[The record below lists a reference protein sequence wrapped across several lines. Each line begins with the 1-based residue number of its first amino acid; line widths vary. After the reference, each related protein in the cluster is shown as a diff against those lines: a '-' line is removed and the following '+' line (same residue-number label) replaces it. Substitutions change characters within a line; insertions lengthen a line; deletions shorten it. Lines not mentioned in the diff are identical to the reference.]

1 MTVTARVAGAI
12 DRMSTGK
19 RRLLGLSLVRIG
31 MGLALLSTYITNFK
45 SRYLIWG
52 PDAVWSYDDFVA
64 RTHHGGPL
72 SLYALSDSR
81 VWFNVVFFVGIVV
94 TAVWTVY
101 GGRPLTAACAV
112 FLWSLDARDY
122 ATLDGGDNLAQIL
135 IIFLCFTTTD
145 YWLSPWSGRVRR
157 REALRNRRATLG
169 NSLHN
174 CAALV
179 IVVQTSA
186 VYLVSGLWKVSGQ
199 HWRDGSALYYVSQ
212 VHEYSHAA
220 VFPWLMGHMW
230 VSLAASYVTIAAQ
243 LCAVPAVF
251 SSRPWFRKL
260 VFSVIAVMHVG
271 IMFGMGLFAFA
282 LIMLAADTSIL
293 KDSDYRMVRRWLDR
307 QLVSRPA
314 AVWWRSGRAAG
325 TGTELDPGMPA
336 GWSAPKDE
344 APQQLSSR

>member
-31 MGLALLSTYITNFK
+31 MGVALLSTYLTNFK
-45 SRYLIWG
+45 VRYLIWG
-52 PDAVWSYDDFVA
+52 PDAVSGYQSFVA
-64 RTHHGGPL
+64 RTGHGGPL
-72 SLYALSDSR
+72 SLYALSDGR
-81 VWFNVVFFVGIVV
+81 VWFNLVFYAGILV

-101 GGRPLTAACAV
+101 GGRALTVACAV
-112 FLWSLDARDY
+112 FLWSLNARDY

-145 YWLSPWSGRVRR
+145 YWLSPRGGRVRR
-157 REALRNRRATLG
+157 REALRNRRTTLG

-179 IVVQTSA
+179 VVVQTSM
-186 VYLVSGLWKVSGQ
+186 VYLVSGLWKVSGE
-199 HWRDGSALYYVSQ
+199 HWRDGSALYYISR
-212 VHEYSHAA
+212 VHEYSHLS

-230 VSLAASYVTIAAQ
+230 LSLIASYVTIAAQ

-251 SSRPWFRKL
+251 STRPWFRKL

-271 IMFGMGLFAFA
+271 IMFGMGLFSFA
-282 LIMLAADTSIL
+282 LVMLAADTAIL
-293 KDSDYRMVRRWLDR
+293 RDSDYRLMRAWLDR
-307 QLVSRPA
+307 HVLARLATLRRRAHRGSAEPVGRPA
-314 AVWWRSGRAAG
+314 PPGEPAPAALSEVG
-325 TGTELDPGMPA
+325 PA
-336 GWSAPKDE
+336 
-344 APQQLSSR
+344 R